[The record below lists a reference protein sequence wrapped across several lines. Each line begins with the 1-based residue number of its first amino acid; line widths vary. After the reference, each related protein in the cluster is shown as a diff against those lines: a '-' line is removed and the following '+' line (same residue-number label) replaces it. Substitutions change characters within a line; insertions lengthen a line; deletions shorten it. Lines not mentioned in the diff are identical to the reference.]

1 MSFPKNASSRIG
13 TLDKKWDVIIVGG
26 GITGA
31 GIFRDLAGMGYR
43 VLLVEQADF
52 AFGTSSR
59 SSKLVHGGLRYLAN
73 AQFNVTYESV
83 REREH
88 LQKQYP
94 NLVKPLEFLI
104 PIYDQYK
111 HGASFFNVGLNLYDI
126 FGSKWKHGS
135 YSLEEMDKRYPLL
148 NKQALRSVLYYYD
161 AEVDDARLVMRVISE
176 GISHGG
182 IALNYC
188 KANTVLRDNTGQVD
202 GIQVVDTL
210 TEEEMELH
218 AAVIVNATG
227 PWTDE
232 LRSQVVA
239 GSVIRKLR
247 GSHFLVQR
255 KRLPVE
261 QAFTLF
267 HPRDGRAL
275 FIIPWQGMT
284 MVGTTD
290 LDHPASYEREK
301 PEPFMTSKE
310 MDYLLTAVN
319 TMFPTAKISETDI
332 ISSFAGLRP
341 IVTMGDMAP
350 SKASRTH
357 RIFADKNLFSIA
369 GGKLTTYQR
378 MAADLIQ
385 RILPLL
391 PEKPHVGYLN
401 KQDEEIIPHRDLD
414 LAMFARLSGIYGQ
427 HTSPFLE
434 TIQPQELKPLNSS
447 LYCLGEIRWAARY
460 EQVHHLSDLLLRRT
474 RLGLIYPQGASAL
487 LPSIH
492 PILEQELGWSES
504 KWEEETKLYL
514 KLWQDCYY
522 LPTI

>member
-1 MSFPKNASSRIG
+1 MRLQDNKSTRLG
-13 TLDKKWDVIIVGG
+13 EMEKKWDAIIIGG

-31 GIFRDLAGMGYR
+31 GIFRELCVMGYQ

-88 LQKQYP
+88 LQKQFP

-104 PIYDQYK
+104 PIYEQYK
-111 HGASFFNVGLNLYDI
+111 HGAPFYNVGLNLYDI

-135 YSLEEMDKRYPLL
+135 YSLEEMDERYPLL
-148 NKQALRSVLYYYD
+148 KKQALSSVLYYYD

-182 IALNYC
+182 KAINYC
-188 KANTVLRDNTGQVD
+188 KAATLLRDRNGQVN
-202 GIQVVDTL
+202 GIQAIDSL
-210 TEEEMELH
+210 TEEEMELY

-232 LRSQVVA
+232 LRSQVVDE
-239 GSVIRKLR
+239 SVIRKLR

-255 KRLPVE
+255 ERLPVE

-275 FIIPWQGMT
+275 FVIPWQGMT

-301 PEPFMTSKE
+301 PEPFMTVKE
-310 MDYLLTAVN
+310 MDYLLVAIN
-319 TMFPTAKISETDI
+319 TMFPAAKISEKDI

-391 PEKPHVGYLN
+391 PEKAVAGLTN
-401 KQDEEIIPHRDLD
+401 KQKLEPIPHQDVD
-414 LAMFARLSGIYGQ
+414 AAMFARLSGIYGQ
-427 HTSPFLE
+427 RTVEFLQ
-434 TIQPQELKPLNSS
+434 TIQPHEIKSLNDS
-447 LYCLGEIRWAARY
+447 LYCLGEIRWAARH

-474 RLGLIYPQGASAL
+474 RLGLVSPQGGAEF
-487 LPSIH
+487 LPTIR
-492 PILEQELGWSES
+492 PILEQELGWNQSQ
-504 KWEEETKLYL
+504 WNEETRSYM

-522 LPTI
+522 LPTT